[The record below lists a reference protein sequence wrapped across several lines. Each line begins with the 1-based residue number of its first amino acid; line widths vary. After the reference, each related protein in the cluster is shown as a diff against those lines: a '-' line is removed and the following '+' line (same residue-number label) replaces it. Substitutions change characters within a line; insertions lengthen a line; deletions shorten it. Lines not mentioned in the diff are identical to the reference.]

1 MKQMKKYLA
10 IFAVLFT
17 VILSSCSNDD
27 IPVGQSITFKVNPS
41 TVVSSLLEFTAG
53 DLSSI
58 DSDENLYVS
67 LYIYNAAGNLVSS
80 EVQKFKDYTHIMN
93 SVQSI
98 EAGEYTVVASTQIID
113 DKDFKYW
120 DISGTENLSTFT
132 VKDEGYIGGSAK
144 ILGLSAQKV
153 TVNSSTKEVL
163 VNVECAGAVALVQV
177 MDWNRY
183 SNVESFGLMSNKSCD
198 DVTFD
203 YNGGLNY
210 SVETKSDYSYWMT
223 KWTYDSNYSGAYG
236 YTFMF
241 PYTNINMAFVAI
253 TTSNSRNYLGQACT
267 GNIEKNH
274 TYWFAYDVQEE
285 ETYWSDATDWD
296 LNMAKAP
303 TMRANNNS
311 FENMLKF
318 DSEAKVITIA
328 Q

>member
-1 MKQMKKYLA
+1 MKKYLA
-10 IFAVLFT
+10 IFAVLFA

-41 TVVSSLLEFTAG
+41 TVVGSLLEFTAG

-67 LYIYNAAGNLVSS
+67 LYIYNEAGNIVSS
-80 EVQKFKDYTHIMN
+80 DVQKFKDYTHIMN

-113 DKDFKYW
+113 DKGFKYW

-153 TVNSSTKEVL
+153 TVNSSMKEVL
-163 VNVECAGAVALVQV
+163 INVECAGAVALVQV
-177 MDWNRY
+177 MNWNRY
-183 SNVESFGLMSNKSCD
+183 SNVETFGLMSNKSCD
-198 DVTFD
+198 EVTFD

-223 KWTYDSNYSGAYG
+223 KWAYDSKYNGAYG

-253 TTSNSRNYLGQACT
+253 TTSNSRNYLGEACT
-267 GNIEKNH
+267 ANIEKNH
-274 TYWFAYDVQEE
+274 TYWFAYDIQEE

-296 LNMAKAP
+296 LNMVKAP
-303 TMRANNNS
+303 SMRANNNS
-311 FENMLKF
+311 FDNLLKF
-318 DSEAKVITIA
+318 DPESKVITIA

>member
-1 MKQMKKYLA
+1 MKKNLVYL
-10 IFAVLFT
+10 AVLFF
-17 VILSSCSNDD
+17 VILSSCSNAD
-27 IPVGQSITFKVNPS
+27 IPLVKSITFKVNPS

-67 LYIYNAAGNLVSS
+67 LYIYNEAGNLVSS
-80 EVQKFKDYTHIMN
+80 DVQKFKDYTHIMN
-93 SVQSI
+93 SVQII

-113 DKDFKYW
+113 DNDYKYW
-120 DISGTENLSTFT
+120 DIFGTENLSTFT
-132 VKDEGYIGGSAK
+132 VKDKDLIGGSAK

-153 TVNSSTKEVL
+153 SVNSSTKEVF

-183 SNVESFGLMSNKSCD
+183 SNVATFGLMSNKSCD

-210 SVETKSDYSYWMT
+210 SVETKSDYSCWMA
-223 KWTYDSNYSGAYG
+223 KWTYDSKYSSGYG

-253 TTSNSRNYLGQACT
+253 TTSNSRNYLGDPCT
-267 GNIEKNH
+267 DDIEKNH

-285 ETYWSDATDWD
+285 KTYWDDATDWD
-296 LNMAKAP
+296 VNMAKAP
-303 TMRANNNS
+303 TMRANKN
-311 FENMLKF
+311 FENLLKF
-318 DSEAKVITIA
+318 DPEAKVITIA

>member
-1 MKQMKKYLA
+1 MRKYLA

-27 IPVGQSITFKVNPS
+27 IPVSQSITFKVNPS

-67 LYIYNAAGNLVSS
+67 LYIYNEAGKLISTDV
-80 EVQKFKDYTHIMN
+80 KTFKDYTHIMN
-93 SVQSI
+93 SVQSV
-98 EAGEYTVVASTQIID
+98 EDGEYTAVVSTQIID
-113 DKDFKYW
+113 DKGFKYW
-120 DISGTENLSTFT
+120 DITGTENLSTFT

-144 ILGLSAQKV
+144 ILGLSAQKIKV
-153 TVNSSTKEVL
+153 TPATKEVQI
-163 VNVECAGAVALVQV
+163 NVECAGAVALVQI

-183 SNVESFGLMSNKSCD
+183 SNVATFGLMSNKSCD

-210 SVETKSDYSYWMT
+210 SVETKNDYSYWMN
-223 KWTYDSNYSGAYG
+223 KWEYDSDYSGAYG

-241 PYTNINMAFVAI
+241 PYTNINMSFVAI
-253 TTSNSRNYLGQACT
+253 TTSNSRSYLGEACT
-267 GNIEKNH
+267 ANIEKNH

-285 ETYWSDATDWD
+285 ETYWSDATDWN

-303 TMRANNNS
+303 MEKASKIHSDNL
-311 FENMLKF
+311 LKF
-318 DSEAKVITIA
+318 NPKEKSITIFH
-328 Q
+328 

>member
-1 MKQMKKYLA
+1 MKKYLA
-10 IFAVLFT
+10 IFAVFFT

-58 DSDENLYVS
+58 GSDENLYVS
-67 LYIYNAAGNLVSS
+67 LYIYNEAGNLISS
-80 EVQKFKDYTHIMN
+80 DVQKFKDYTHIMN

-98 EAGEYTVVASTQIID
+98 EEGEYTIVTSTQIIND
-113 DKDFKYW
+113 DNFKYW
-120 DISGTENLSTFT
+120 DISGTDNLSTFT

-144 ILGLSAQKV
+144 ILGLSAQKISV
-153 TVNSSTKEVL
+153 TSSTKEVSID
-163 VNVECAGAVALVQV
+163 VECAGAVALVQV
-177 MDWNRY
+177 MNWNRY
-183 SNVESFGLMSNKSCD
+183 SNVETFGLVANKTCD
-198 DVTFD
+198 VVTLD

-210 SVETKSDYSYWMT
+210 SVETKNDYSYWMI
-223 KWTYDSNYSGAYG
+223 KWDYDSNYGGAYG

-241 PYTNINMAFVAI
+241 PYTNINMAFVAT
-253 TTSNSRNYLGQACT
+253 TTSNSFNYLGETCT

-285 ETYWSDATDWD
+285 ATYWSDATDWD
-296 LNMAKAP
+296 LNMANTP
-303 TMRANNNS
+303 TMS
-311 FENMLKF
+311 
-318 DSEAKVITIA
+318 AKSASLDNLLNFNAKTKTITIA

>member
-10 IFAVLFT
+10 VFAVLFT

-27 IPVGQSITFKVNPS
+27 IPVAQSITFKVNPS

-58 DSDENLYVS
+58 DSDENLYVT
-67 LYIYNAAGNLVSS
+67 LYIYNEAGKLVSS
-80 EVQKFKDYTHIMN
+80 DVQKFKDYTHIMN

-98 EAGEYTVVASTQIID
+98 GAGEYTAVVSTQIID
-113 DKDFKYW
+113 DANFKYW
-120 DISGTENLSTFT
+120 DITGTDNLSTFKVT
-132 VKDEGYIGGSAK
+132 DEGYIGGAAK
-144 ILGLSAQKV
+144 ILGLSAKKI
-153 TVNSSTKEVL
+153 TVDSSTKEVL
-163 VNVECAGAVALVQV
+163 IDVECAGAVALVQV
-177 MDWNRY
+177 MNWNRY
-183 SNVESFGLMSNKSCD
+183 SNVETFGLMSNKSCD

-210 SVETKSDYSYWMT
+210 SIETKNDYSYWMT
-223 KWTYDSNYSGAYG
+223 KWEYESKFSGAYG

-253 TTSNSRNYLGQACT
+253 TTSGSRNYLGETCT

-303 TMRANNNS
+303 NMGAKALS
-311 FENMLKF
+311 FDNLLKF
-318 DSEAKVITIA
+318 DAKNKTITIV

>member
-1 MKQMKKYLA
+1 MKKYLA
-10 IFAVLFT
+10 IFSVLFT

-67 LYIYNAAGNLVSS
+67 LYIYNTAGNLVSS

-98 EAGEYTVVASTQIID
+98 GAGEYTVVASTQIID
-113 DKDFKYW
+113 DSDFKYW
-120 DISGTENLSTFT
+120 EISGTDNLSTFT
-132 VKDEGYIGGSAK
+132 VKDKGYIGGSAK

-153 TVNSSTKEVL
+153 TVNSSTMEVL
-163 VNVECAGAVALVQV
+163 INVECAGAVALVQV

-183 SNVESFGLMSNKSCD
+183 SNVASFGLMSNKSCD

-223 KWTYDSNYSGAYG
+223 KWTYDSNYNGAYG

-253 TTSNSRNYLGQACT
+253 TTSNSRNYLGETCT

-303 TMRANNNS
+303 TMRANNNL

-318 DSEAKVITIA
+318 DSTTKIITIA

>member
-1 MKQMKKYLA
+1 MKKYLA

-41 TVVSSLLEFTAG
+41 TVVGSLLEFTAG

-58 DSDENLYVS
+58 ESDDNLYVN
-67 LYIYNAAGNLVSS
+67 LYIYNEAGNLVSS
-80 EVQKFKDYTHIMN
+80 DVQKFKDYTHIMN
-93 SVQSI
+93 SVQSL
-98 EAGEYTVVASTQIID
+98 EAGEYTVVASTQIIGD
-113 DKDFKYW
+113 NGFKYW
-120 DISGTENLSTFT
+120 EISGTDNLSTFT
-132 VKDEGYIGGSAK
+132 VKDEGYIGGKAK

-153 TVNSSTKEVL
+153 TVDSETKEVL
-163 VNVECAGAVALVQV
+163 INVECAGAVALVQV
-177 MDWNRY
+177 LDWNRY
-183 SNVESFGLMSNKSCD
+183 SNVETFGLMANKSCD

-210 SVETKSDYSYWMT
+210 SVESQSDLSYWMALWEYDSDYS
-223 KWTYDSNYSGAYG
+223 NAVG

-241 PYTNINMAFVAI
+241 PYTNINMAFVAT
-253 TTSNSRNYLGQACT
+253 TTSNSLILLGTPCT

-274 TYWFAYDVQEE
+274 TYWFAYDVQKE

-303 TMRANNNS
+303 STRANNNS
-311 FENMLKF
+311 SENMLKF
-318 DSEAKVITIA
+318 DPVAKVITIA

>member
-1 MKQMKKYLA
+1 MKKNLVYL
-10 IFAVLFT
+10 AVLFF
-17 VILSSCSNDD
+17 VILSSCSNAD

-41 TVVSSLLEFTAG
+41 TVVSSLLERTAG

-67 LYIYNAAGNLVSS
+67 LYIYNEAGNLVSS
-80 EVQKFKDYTHIMN
+80 DVKKFKDYTHIMN

-113 DKDFKYW
+113 DNDFKYW
-120 DISGTENLSTFT
+120 DIFGTENLSTFT
-132 VKDEGYIGGSAK
+132 VKDKGYIGGSAK

-153 TVNSSTKEVL
+153 SVNSSTKEVL

-183 SNVESFGLMSNKSCD
+183 SNVATFGLMSNKACD

-210 SVETKSDYSYWMT
+210 SVETNSGYSYWMA
-223 KWTYDSNYSGAYG
+223 KWTYDSKYSSASG

-253 TTSNSRNYLGQACT
+253 TTSNSRNYLGDPCT
-267 GNIEKNH
+267 GDIEKNH

-285 ETYWSDATDWD
+285 KTYWADATDWD
-296 LNMAKAP
+296 VNMAKAP
-303 TMRANNNS
+303 TMRANKN
-311 FENMLKF
+311 FENLLKF
-318 DSEAKVITIA
+318 DPEAKVITIA

>member
-27 IPVGQSITFKVNPS
+27 IPVSQAITFKVNPS

-67 LYIYNAAGNLVSS
+67 LYIYNEAGKLVSTD
-80 EVQKFKDYTHIMN
+80 VKTFKDYTHIMN
-93 SVQSI
+93 SVQNI
-98 EAGEYTVVASTQIID
+98 EAGEYTAVVSTQIID
-113 DKDFKYW
+113 DKGFKYW
-120 DISGTENLSTFT
+120 NITGTDNLSTFT

-144 ILGLSAQKV
+144 ILGLSAQKINV
-153 TVNSSTKEVL
+153 TSSTKEVSI
-163 VNVECAGAVALVQV
+163 NVECAGAVALVQV

-183 SNVESFGLMSNKSCD
+183 SNVESFGLMANKSCD

-210 SVETKSDYSYWMT
+210 SIETKSDYSYWMT
-223 KWTYDSNYSGAYG
+223 KWSYDSKYSGAYG

-241 PYTNINMAFVAI
+241 PYTNINMSFVAI
-253 TTSNSRNYLGQACT
+253 TTSNSRNYLGEACT

-296 LNMAKAP
+296 LNKVNDPVEKMPK
-303 TMRANNNS
+303 TISDNL
-311 FENMLKF
+311 LKF
-318 DSEAKVITIA
+318 NPKDKVITIA

>member
-10 IFAVLFT
+10 ILAVLFT

-120 DISGTENLSTFT
+120 EISGTENLSTFT

-144 ILGLSAQKV
+144 ILGLSAQKI

-163 VNVECAGAVALVQV
+163 INVECAGAVALVQV

-183 SNVESFGLMSNKSCD
+183 SNVATFGLMANKSCD
-198 DVTFD
+198 EVTFD

-210 SVETKSDYSYWMT
+210 SAETKSDYSYWMT
-223 KWTYDSNYSGAYG
+223 KWDYDSDYNGGYG

-253 TTSNSRNYLGQACT
+253 TTSNSRNYLGEACT

-296 LNMAKAP
+296 LNMAKSP

-318 DSEAKVITIA
+318 DPEAKVITIA